1 MRPLFETVTDL
12 AAGADVLRA
21 RSYGMIETRQG
32 RFVRLVYRPWPR
44 RVTWLGAR
52 VVGEWRRGFAPGDVC
67 RLYFNRPRRFPQF
80 LSVVFVL
87 SGREASF
94 ATFRAAVTTLDEVA
108 RLVGSDALL
117 CDASNA
123 RISDRLLA
131 RWGWEPHAP
140 SAWHRNFIK
149 RFEPRA
155 AETVTR
161 PPAGWLPEPAELADA
176 LPSA

>member
-1 MRPLFETVTDL
+1 MRSLFETVTDL
-12 AAGADVLRA
+12 AAGADVVRA
-21 RSYGMIETRQG
+21 RSYGMIEARQG
-32 RFVRLVYRPWPR
+32 RFARLVYRPWPR

-52 VVGEWRRGFAPGDVC
+52 VVGEWRRRFAPGDVC

-80 LSVVFVL
+80 LSVAFVL

-94 ATFRAAVTTLDEVA
+94 ATFRAAVTALDEVA

-149 RFEPRA
+149 RFGPRA
-155 AETVTR
+155 AVAATQ
-161 PPAGWLPEPAELADA
+161 PPAERMSEPTELADT